1 MSKQGRIFVLNEPVA
16 LRISPA
22 LAEEIGLNES
32 IVLLQI
38 EFWISISNHVIDGRR
53 WTYQSIRDMKEKAF
67 PFWSKDTIN
76 RAITSLINKG
86 LLIEGNFNEKK
97 YDKTRWLALGDG
109 IKNLQSIRFV
119 EGFEIRS
126 TQNETRS
133 SQNETPIPEITT
145 EITTEN
151 IYSHIASE
159 NENEDLFGEETE
171 EQNASK
177 GRAKAVPY
185 NEIVDLYNELCPSL
199 PSVKKLTD
207 KRKRNLKTLW
217 EFIKG
222 DMEHIRTVFENA
234 EDSDFLSGRNEK
246 WTGCNFDWL
255 ININNFVKVL
265 EGSYNDRSKLRRM
278 PGDDAF
284 GIKAYLR
291 REQEELERSSKNKDP
306 AGVKAY
312 LRKHGYD
319 SILAEVEAKERE
331 EAG

>member
-38 EFWISISNHVIDGRR
+38 EFWISISDHVIDGRR

-97 YDKTRWLALGDG
+97 YDKTRWFALGDG
-109 IKNLQSIRFV
+109 IKNLRSIQFV
-119 EGFEIRS
+119 EGYETRS

-133 SQNETPIPEITT
+133 TQNETRSTQNETRSTQNETRSTQNETPIPEITT
-145 EITTEN
+145 ENTPYITTEN
-151 IYSHIASE
+151 IYTTIASE

-199 PSVKKLTD
+199 PSVKQLTD
-207 KRKRNLKTLW
+207 KRKRMLKTLW
-217 EFIKG
+217 KFVEGDIEQIK
-222 DMEHIRTVFENA
+222 TVFENA
-234 EDSDFLSGRNEK
+234 EESEFLSGRNEK

-255 ININNFVKVL
+255 INTNNFVKVL
-265 EGSYNDRSKLRRM
+265 EGIYNDKRSENVRAHKR
-278 PGDDAF
+278 DDDDPL

-291 REQEELERSSKNKDP
+291 EWGDESLLEENS
-306 AGVKAY
+306 
-312 LRKHGYD
+312 
-319 SILAEVEAKERE
+319 
-331 EAG
+331 

>member
-38 EFWISISNHVIDGRR
+38 EFWISISDHVIDGRR

-97 YDKTRWLALGDG
+97 YDKTRWFALGDG
-109 IKNLQSIRFV
+109 IKNLRSIQFV
-119 EGFEIRS
+119 EGYETRS

-133 SQNETPIPEITT
+133 TQNETPIPEITT
-145 EITTEN
+145 ENTPYITTEN
-151 IYSHIASE
+151 IYTTIASE

-199 PSVKKLTD
+199 PSVKQLTD
-207 KRKRNLKTLW
+207 KRKRMLKTLW
-217 EFIKG
+217 KFVEGDIEQIK
-222 DMEHIRTVFENA
+222 TVFENA
-234 EDSDFLSGRNEK
+234 EESEFLSGRNEK

-255 ININNFVKVL
+255 INTNNFVKVL
-265 EGSYNDRSKLRRM
+265 EGIYNDKRSENVRAHKR
-278 PGDDAF
+278 DDDDPL

-291 REQEELERSSKNKDP
+291 EWGDESLLEENS
-306 AGVKAY
+306 
-312 LRKHGYD
+312 
-319 SILAEVEAKERE
+319 
-331 EAG
+331 